1 MQAHTAFTLV
11 ELLVVVAVLT
21 LLAAI
26 GSAHYNESINKAD
39 RAACQQ
45 NLHSI
50 YTALLSYRV
59 DYGQFP
65 LADCVADT
73 KPRMD
78 KTAWG
83 CAPAANGF
91 WCGAPLVLTSLNYIQ
106 ESSLYCPAL
115 QRDYSNKI
123 GAYSSCSESS
133 LSGTTVPQWKF
144 LRFAYNSAAMDV
156 GGYKGGEH
164 NIKTT
169 IDENVWLVRCL
180 HVDVGQYHPER
191 DIQFPFRIKD
201 DPKHSGYAWY
211 GEFELNIHG
220 NIRERAVVRRKSF

>member
-1 MQAHTAFTLV
+1 LQSQSAFTLV
-11 ELLVVVAVLT
+11 ELLIVIAILSI
-21 LLAAI
+21 LAAI
-26 GSAHYNESINKAD
+26 GAARYHESINKAE

-65 LADCVADT
+65 LADCVTDT

-91 WCGAPLVLTSLNYIQ
+91 WCGVPLVLATLNYIQ
-106 ESSLYCPAL
+106 ESTLYCPAL

-123 GAYSSCSESS
+123 EAYSSCGNSS
-133 LSGTTVPQWKF
+133 LSGKTVPQWKF

-156 GGYKGGEH
+156 GGYKGGC
-164 NIKTT
+164 
-169 IDENVWLVRCL
+169 LVGSMPACGCWAIPSRT
-180 HVDVGQYHPER
+180 
-191 DIQFPFRIKD
+191 
-201 DPKHSGYAWY
+201 
-211 GEFELNIHG
+211 
-220 NIRERAVVRRKSF
+220 